1 MSFHDDH
8 GLACTGADADS
19 AAHYRRALH
28 QFRCYIEDPVASVDA
43 ALALRP
49 DFVMAH
55 ALKAW
60 LHLLGTE
67 PAGIPVATL
76 AIGKAGAKRIR
87 YVDHFGSSGQA
98 VLESA
103 CRMDLEGVISK
114 KLDAGVETEK
124 FPKHGCFS
132 RTKT

>member
-1 MSFHDDH
+1 MSFHDDL

-55 ALKAW
+55 VLKAW

-67 PAGIPVATL
+67 PGAIPVARGCL
-76 AIGKAGAKRIR
+76 AAASRRDVSARSFAAVAPSRVAASRRARSSSARTPASTWSASAAAAG
-87 YVDHFGSSGQA
+87 
-98 VLESA
+98 
-103 CRMDLEGVISK
+103 
-114 KLDAGVETEK
+114 
-124 FPKHGCFS
+124 S
-132 RTKT
+132 RPPCWR